1 MQKREY
7 LTIGVIVATH
17 KSSEKRARQD
27 IKKNLVNKVNE
38 SKSKTSVKK
47 VRDAIAAGDKKA
59 AGEFLKSAQAEL
71 RKLAKTGVIKLNT
84 AARRTSRLASQ
95 VNALAK

>member
-1 MQKREY
+1 
-7 LTIGVIVATH
+7 VANH

-38 SKSKTSVKK
+38 SKTKTAVKK
-47 VRDAIAAGDKKA
+47 VRDALVAGDKKVA
-59 AGEFLKSAQAEL
+59 VEALKNAQAEL

-84 AARRTSRLASQ
+84 AARKTSRLASQ
-95 VNALAK
+95 INNLK

>member
-1 MQKREY
+1 M
-7 LTIGVIVATH
+7 ANH

-38 SKSKTSVKK
+38 SKTKTAVKK
-47 VRDAIAAGDKKA
+47 VRDAITAGDKKTA
-59 AGEFLKSAQAEL
+59 AETLKTAQAEL

-84 AARRTSRLASQ
+84 AARRTARLATQINS
-95 VNALAK
+95 LK

>member
-1 MQKREY
+1 M
-7 LTIGVIVATH
+7 ANH

-38 SKSKTSVKK
+38 SKTKTAVKK
-47 VRDAIAAGDKKA
+47 VRDALTAGDKKTA
-59 AGEFLKSAQAEL
+59 VEALKNAQAEL

-84 AARRTSRLASQ
+84 AARKTSRLATQ
-95 VNALAK
+95 INNLK